1 MYNFAEGPEGITMWH
16 PYGANVRFS
25 KPSTNN
31 HQPSEKVQTRCIA
44 SPRPSTTN
52 PQNHLTILLPYE
64 PTLAG
69 ITINIHLILEYL
81 AFFLAFR
88 YYVFLRKQQV
98 DTISSDNRLS
108 IIIGAIFGAL
118 VGSRLVGYLENPIM
132 ISSLEQLLQL
142 MNTKTIMGGL
152 FGGLLGVELAKKIIG
167 ENQSSGDL
175 FTLPIIVGIFIGRI
189 GCFLMGTKEFTYGKA
204 TTFPLGMD
212 LGDGL
217 IRHPLALYELV
228 FLVGLFW
235 LLKRLRETKELEN
248 GMLFKLFMLLYFSFR
263 FLLEFL
269 KPNVFFVLGLS
280 SIQWLCVIC
289 FVYYRS
295 VLKRLNVLAS

>member
-1 MYNFAEGPEGITMWH
+1 M
-16 PYGANVRFS
+16 
-25 KPSTNN
+25 
-31 HQPSEKVQTRCIA
+31 
-44 SPRPSTTN
+44 
-52 PQNHLTILLPYE
+52 
-64 PTLAG
+64 
-69 ITINIHLILEYL
+69 

-88 YYVFLRKQQV
+88 YYVFLRKQQD
-98 DTISSDNRLS
+98 DTISTDNRLS

-118 VGSRLVGYLENPIM
+118 VGSRLVGFLENPIM

-167 ENQSSGDL
+167 EKESSGDL

-189 GCFLMGTKEFTYGKA
+189 GCFLMGTKEFTYGKV

-217 IRHPLALYELV
+217 MRHPLALYELV

-235 LLKRLRETKELEN
+235 LLKRFRETKELES
-248 GMLFKLFMLLYFSFR
+248 GMLFKLFMLLYFGFR

-289 FVYYRS
+289 FVYYYK
-295 VLKRLNVLAS
+295 VLRKKIIG